1 MGFTISPAT
10 RPAPTFPLGR
20 VLATPGA
27 IEALI
32 AARCDG
38 GELLDRHAR
47 GDWGDLDA
55 HDHAANDRAVAEGHR
70 VLSAYTL
77 RTGATLWIVTE
88 HDRSC
93 TTLLLPPSDY

>member
-1 MGFTISPAT
+1 MGFTISPAART
-10 RPAPTFPLGR
+10 APTLPLGR
-20 VLATPGA
+20 VMATPDA
-27 IEALI
+27 VEALI

-47 GDWGDLDA
+47 GDWGDLEA
-55 HDHAANDRAVAEGHR
+55 HDRAANDRAVTEGQR

-77 RTGATLWIVTE
+77 RTGVTQWIATE

-93 TTLLLPPSDY
+93 TTLLLPSDY

>member
-1 MGFTISPAT
+1 MRNAT
-10 RPAPTFPLGR
+10 ANVREYRAVLPLGR

-32 AARCDG
+32 AARCGG

-47 GDWGDLDA
+47 ADWGELDA
-55 HDHAANDRAVAEGHR
+55 HDRAANDAALVNGGR

-77 RTGATLWIVTE
+77 
-88 HDRSC
+88 
-93 TTLLLPPSDY
+93 LLPSEY